1 MNIYNNPNLSNLY
14 NFMLIKNNYDLLLDN
29 RCSINKLNSN
39 NLSSNSSSSI
49 SSSNFY
55 KPEIDD
61 TLFSCFYYIKSG
73 ESLTDNSFKLEKTFK
88 INFIEIIR
96 NNKDLIKSNKFKIHD
111 IENNLVNE
119 KNISKKTLL
128 LLCIY
133 YEINIIIIENN
144 VYYKLFGN
152 DNVNSYNILIKDNDL
167 NYKLLIN
174 NNNTD
179 SNTYLKNC
187 IEAYNFD
194 KIIKSISSYKS
205 DELKTIADTL
215 NIDINKKNKNKIYE
229 EILLK
234 IS

>member
-1 MNIYNNPNLSNLY
+1 MNIYNNINLSNLY
-14 NFMLIKNNYDLLLDN
+14 NFMLIQDNYDLLLDN
-29 RCSINKLNSN
+29 KCSINKLNSN
-39 NLSSNSSSSI
+39 NSSCNTSSSI
-49 SSSNFY
+49 SSSSFY

-73 ESLTDNSFKLEKTFK
+73 ESLTNNSFKLEKTFK
-88 INFIEIIR
+88 IDFIDIIR

-152 DNVNSYNILIKDNDL
+152 DNINSYYIVIKDTNF

-174 NNNTD
+174 NNTD
-179 SNTYLKNC
+179 LNIYLKNC

-194 KIIKSISSYKS
+194 KIIKSIISYKS
-205 DELKTIADTL
+205 GELKIIANTL

>member
-1 MNIYNNPNLSNLY
+1 
-14 NFMLIKNNYDLLLDN
+14 MLIQNKYDLLLDN
-29 RCSINKLNSN
+29 KYSINKLKSN
-39 NLSSNSSSSI
+39 KNNDTISNISSSS
-49 SSSNFY
+49 SCNFY
-55 KPEIDD
+55 EPDIDD
-61 TLFSCFYYIKSG
+61 TLFSCFYFIKTG
-73 ESLTDNSFKLEKTFK
+73 ETLTNNSFKLEKTFK
-88 INFIEIIR
+88 INFIDIIR

-119 KNISKKTLL
+119 KTISKKTLL

-133 YEINIIIIENN
+133 YEINIIVIENN
-144 VYYKLFGN
+144 VYYKLIG
-152 DNVNSYNILIKDNDL
+152 DNNITCYNIIIKDNNF

-174 NNNTD
+174 NNDINKYI
-179 SNTYLKNC
+179 NNC

-205 DELKTIADTL
+205 DELKIIANPL